1 MSNKQPDNLTLE
13 QLSKLSP
20 KERLEKAKTTVTG
33 NLFDNPMVKA
43 AKEKMTP
50 EQIAEYK
57 RQGDHMYG
65 NIDYNKNFDPF
76 EEKLKQSAIYIISGL
91 KSGLKPKHLSKDELE
106 VLKQVHG
113 ETWYIDYGFTRE
125 DLN

>member
-13 QLSKLSP
+13 QLSKLPP

-33 NLFDNPMVKA
+33 NLFDNPMVRA
-43 AKEKMTP
+43 AREKMTP

-57 RQGDHMYG
+57 RQGEHMYG
-65 NIDYNKNFDPF
+65 DIDYTKTYDPF

-91 KSGLKPKHLSKDELE
+91 KSGLRPNQLSEDEEKTTNKDR
-106 VLKQVHG
+106 K
-113 ETWYIDYGFTRE
+113 IDWKF
-125 DLN
+125 